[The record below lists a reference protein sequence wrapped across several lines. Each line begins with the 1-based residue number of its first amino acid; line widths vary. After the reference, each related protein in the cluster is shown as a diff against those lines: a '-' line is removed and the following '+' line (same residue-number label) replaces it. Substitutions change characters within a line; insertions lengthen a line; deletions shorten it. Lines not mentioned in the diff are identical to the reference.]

1 MDPRTPP
8 MTTSIPLCGT
18 WSATAR
24 MANRKTILANAV
36 QLLVRGSATS
46 NYTIFESDTG
56 PAHRTKSSGKSLVL
70 SSSAAADADLAIII
84 DAWPSLAPHSRF
96 IFVGMSRKAA
106 AKVQNVNPDKRLIP
120 PSKV

>member
-70 SSSAAADADLAIII
+70 SSSAAESAAADRKGVRRVKAELRK
-84 DAWPSLAPHSRF
+84 LE
-96 IFVGMSRKAA
+96 VGKEKRIEVSRKLGPI
-106 AKVQNVNPDKRLIP
+106 VHNV
-120 PSKV
+120 